1 MPVDGKSSRGL
12 EQSQTLRAFQQAIV
26 PRAAS
31 WTAVAP
37 YRFFQQ
43 HNEYANIKT

>member
-1 MPVDGKSSRGL
+1 MTVGGKRSRGL
-12 EQSQTLRAFQQAIV
+12 EQSKALRAFRQTIV

-37 YRFFQQ
+37 YRFIQQ
-43 HNEYANIKT
+43 YNECAIIKN

>member
-1 MPVDGKSSRGL
+1 MPVNGKSSRGL
-12 EQSQTLRAFQQAIV
+12 EQSKTLRAIRQAIV

-37 YRFFQQ
+37 CRFIQQ